1 MADNILILGNGFDIA
16 MGRKTRYEDFITFTK
31 YIYNEQ
37 DEQLQSF
44 LAEKSI
50 KFEKYKENV
59 YLKFINDNKEQL
71 GENWSNIEMM
81 ISNIAEAVLFISDNN
96 QEYFNTLFYKETP
109 IQEQYIL
116 KHENNALAIIFVIR
130 AFKKWYVEKGWGRLQ
145 KELSIKCLNDE
156 FIIHLEELTEFLEIY
171 LSYQNY
177 LDFEINK
184 LERKETALDAICNIS
199 EANVINFNYTNTA
212 EKLFEISEKQTH
224 FIHGRVD
231 IERQYS
237 NINTMVFGIEDKEDN
252 INTGLIPYQ
261 KYYQRVV
268 KETGSLFEEFFSPNI
283 EFSEDDKLSF
293 HSHPKNIIVFW
304 HSIDPLDKEIFQKCF
319 DLAERG
325 NYESRFI
332 FTYYDENTK
341 RSLIRNLAI
350 ILGKDKLVGLTGEQ
364 KVIFVQSED
373 PDKMRRMLLL

>member
-1 MADNILILGNGFDIA
+1 M
-16 MGRKTRYEDFITFTK
+16 E
-31 YIYNEQ
+31 
-37 DEQLQSF
+37 
-44 LAEKSI
+44 
-50 KFEKYKENV
+50 
-59 YLKFINDNKEQL
+59 
-71 GENWSNIEMM
+71 
-81 ISNIAEAVLFISDNN
+81 IS
-96 QEYFNTLFYKETP
+96 
-109 IQEQYIL
+109 
-116 KHENNALAIIFVIR
+116 
-130 AFKKWYVEKGWGRLQ
+130 YVEKGWGRLQ

-261 KYYQRVV
+261 K
-268 KETGSLFEEFFSPNI
+268 
-283 EFSEDDKLSF
+283 
-293 HSHPKNIIVFW
+293 
-304 HSIDPLDKEIFQKCF
+304 
-319 DLAERG
+319 
-325 NYESRFI
+325 
-332 FTYYDENTK
+332 
-341 RSLIRNLAI
+341 
-350 ILGKDKLVGLTGEQ
+350 
-364 KVIFVQSED
+364 
-373 PDKMRRMLLL
+373 